1 MDNLEKVRKF
11 LDEVKDENIYFKK
24 HFYDKIK
31 ERPISERMVRENLKK
46 TDRLIKVEDQ
56 PSRREGED
64 KYKLWIKLSNKYSLV
79 VIAAIAKK
87 GLNIITSWNTDRK
100 WQRKIQ
106 K

>member
-1 MDNLEKVRKF
+1 MDNVEKVRKF
-11 LDEVKDENIYFKK
+11 LDKVKHENIYFKK

-31 ERPISERMVRENLKK
+31 ERPISERMVRETLKK
-46 TDRLIKVEDQ
+46 TDRLIKVEVQ

-87 GLNIITSWNTDRK
+87 SLNIITSWNIDRK